1 MMLLTETKEYLM
13 PMKVTV
19 FPFKKVVA
27 MVLLMILL
35 TKVMVYV
42 MAMHMT
48 EDRTDQRN
56 LRMQTMEVKV
66 LSTPMMKRKSQ
77 MRSLMRNMTTNPET
91 DCSRT

>member
-1 MMLLTETKEYLM
+1 MMMLTKTKEYLM

-19 FPFKKVVA
+19 FPFKNVVA

-48 EDRTDQRN
+48 EDRTDQRS
-56 LRMQTMEVKV
+56 LRMLDIQ
-66 LSTPMMKRKSQ
+66 S
-77 MRSLMRNMTTNPET
+77 
-91 DCSRT
+91 

>member
-1 MMLLTETKEYLM
+1 MRVGNKAIMMLLTETKEYLM

-42 MAMHMT
+42 MTTLVMMGSVP
-48 EDRTDQRN
+48 ELMIQ
-56 LRMQTMEVKV
+56 LR
-66 LSTPMMKRKSQ
+66 
-77 MRSLMRNMTTNPET
+77 
-91 DCSRT
+91 

>member
-19 FPFKKVVA
+19 FLFKKVVA

-48 EDRTDQRN
+48 EDRTDQRS
-56 LRMQTMEVKV
+56 LRMLDIQ
-66 LSTPMMKRKSQ
+66 S
-77 MRSLMRNMTTNPET
+77 
-91 DCSRT
+91 